1 MNYLLINFLAGAMVS
16 FLGSLP
22 VGILNVS
29 ILQISLQKGLKSAL
43 NFAFA
48 CAIIEL
54 GYSYIAVRMT
64 GALLDLA
71 IYKYPIQL
79 FSIIVFLIAGIY
91 YLRKKPSSQAV
102 QHRMSPFAQGI
113 VLSIFNIIAIPFWL
127 VYTTA
132 LSANHWIDINSGT
145 EIAYFVTGISMGTL
159 LGLMTFALF
168 SQRINKQFSLQSNLV
183 NKIVG
188 LLLIGSS
195 LLELIDLV
203 K

>member
-1 MNYLLINFLAGAMVS
+1 MNYLLVNFLAGAIVS

-29 ILQISLQKGLKSAL
+29 IVQISLQKGLKGAL
-43 NFAFA
+43 SFAFA

-64 GALLDLA
+64 RALLDFA
-71 IYKYPIQL
+71 VYKYPIQL
-79 FSIIVFLIAGIY
+79 FSMAVFLVAGIY
-91 YLRKKPSSQAV
+91 YIRKKSSGQEA
-102 QHRMSPFAQGI
+102 QHRLGPFSLGI
-113 VLSIFNIIAIPFWL
+113 VLSIVNVIAIPFWL

-132 LSANHWIDINSGT
+132 LSAYHWINVVSGM
-145 EIAYFVTGISMGTL
+145 EITYFVTGISLGTL
-159 LGLMTFALF
+159 LGLMTFALL
-168 SQRINKQFSLQSNLV
+168 SQRINKQFSLQSTLV

-188 LLLIGSS
+188 VLLIGSS
-195 LLELIDLV
+195 FLELIDLV